1 MTIAALFERQARQ
14 TPDHPA
20 IVWQGRQLTYR
31 QLNEQANR
39 LARTLIAQGVG
50 PDHVVGLMAEHKL
63 ELMVGLLGILK
74 AGGAFLLLDLDVPIE
89 RMKYMLEDSGARII
103 LTERNLRQQT
113 AAFPLVQ
120 VIILDDE
127 VVPYDNDCSNPKLL
141 GSSRDLAYVI
151 YTSGSTGKPKGV
163 LIEQRSVVRLVKETN
178 YVQWNADERILQTGA
193 LGFDAIT
200 FEIFGALLNGGTLYL
215 TDKSVILDSEQLGA
229 FIAENRITTMWL
241 TSPLFNQLSQ
251 ENSELFTGVRQLL
264 VGGDALSPIHI
275 NHVRS
280 KCPELRLINGYG
292 PTENTTFST
301 TFLIERDYEGSIP
314 IGRPISNSTAY
325 IVNKYNQLQPVG
337 VPGELYVGGDG
348 VARGYANRSELTAE
362 TFVPNPFIAG
372 ETMYRTGDLAKWLPD
387 GTIEYRGRM
396 DQQVKIRGYRIELGE
411 IEAELMKHPAMK
423 DAVVIAREDANGQ
436 KFLCAYIVAEQELGV
451 QEVKALLAQEL
462 PSYMVPAYVVQ
473 MEKLPLTVNGKI
485 DRRELPEPEGG
496 LDSAP
501 STQRLAMRRK
511 NGSASSGRTYSVCR
525 RSASATISSCSAATH

>member
-1 MTIAALFERQARQ
+1 MRSL
-14 TPDHPA
+14 
-20 IVWQGRQLTYR
+20 
-31 QLNEQANR
+31 
-39 LARTLIAQGVG
+39 
-50 PDHVVGLMAEHKL
+50 
-63 ELMVGLLGILK
+63 
-74 AGGAFLLLDLDVPIE
+74 
-89 RMKYMLEDSGARII
+89 
-103 LTERNLRQQT
+103 
-113 AAFPLVQ
+113 
-120 VIILDDE
+120 
-127 VVPYDNDCSNPKLL
+127 
-141 GSSRDLAYVI
+141 RDLRGAAERR
-151 YTSGSTGKPKGV
+151 YT
-163 LIEQRSVVRLVKETN
+163 
-178 YVQWNADERILQTGA
+178 
-193 LGFDAIT
+193 
-200 FEIFGALLNGGTLYL
+200 YL

-348 VARGYANRSELTAE
+348 VARGYANRAELTAE
-362 TFVPNPFIAG
+362 TFVPNPFKVG

-387 GTIEYRGRM
+387 GTIEYRGRI

-423 DAVVIAREDANGQ
+423 DAVVIAREYVNGQ
-436 KFLCAYIVAEQELGV
+436 KFLCAYILAEQELGA
-451 QEVKALLAQEL
+451 QEVKAFLAQEL
-462 PSYMVPAYVVQ
+462 PSYMVPVYVVQ

-496 LDSAP
+496 LRSAR
-501 STQRLAMRRK
+501 STQHRGMKRKKSSLSIWQDVLGVPQVGIRDDFFLLGGHSLKAMTLLARIKQQLQVNVPLRVLFE
-511 NGSASSGRTYSVCR
+511 SPTIEALAQHIAQADREHIRTQPVGI
-525 RSASATISSCSAATH
+525 ATITRFPPPRSGCLFLGNLKAQERLIICQVLCSSKAS